1 MTIDTPSS
9 NQPWWRTAVIYQVYP
24 RSFADANG
32 DGMGDLRGVINHLP
46 YLAELGVD
54 ALWLNPFYR
63 SPQNDAGYDV
73 ADYDTVDPIFG
84 STADAEELIV
94 AAHNLNLKVIFDIVP
109 NHTSSEHAWFQ
120 QALTTAPG
128 TGIWDRYHCV
138 RGSGKNGTEPPNDWR
153 SVFGGPAWTQIVND
167 ADQEPTGWG
176 YLHLFDA
183 TQPDV
188 NWNSP
193 AVRAE
198 HERVLTY
205 WFDRGVD
212 GFRIDVAHGLVKTAG
227 YPDSGEQERVLGID
241 DDVPVLPQW
250 DQPGVHD
257 VYRSWR
263 QLADSYTPPRM
274 FCGEALVS
282 TPEAHAQ
289 YLRED
294 ELHTAF
300 NFHYLRTRWD
310 APHLKETIDHS
321 LVTADSVG
329 APCTWVLSN
338 HDVRR
343 HVTRLAPRDE
353 NGGYDTGVGVQRA
366 RAASLIMLA
375 LPGSAY
381 LYQGEELGLPEVL
394 DLPDERRQDPVFIRT
409 GGQSLGRDG
418 CRVPLPWTSTGDTF
432 GFSSGHASWLP
443 QPDYFA
449 ELSVDAQDG
458 DPDSTLEMYRRA
470 LALRA
475 QSSAM
480 HSPRM
485 RWLDSGEDV
494 IRFTRLGTRSIEVA
508 ANLGRED
515 VIIPA
520 AELLLGSSPTVT
532 FGDSHITLP
541 PNTAV
546 WLTPR

>member
-1 MTIDTPSS
+1 
-9 NQPWWRTAVIYQVYP
+9 
-24 RSFADANG
+24 
-32 DGMGDLRGVINHLP
+32 
-46 YLAELGVD
+46 
-54 ALWLNPFYR
+54 
-63 SPQNDAGYDV
+63 
-73 ADYDTVDPIFG
+73 
-84 STADAEELIV
+84 
-94 AAHNLNLKVIFDIVP
+94 
-109 NHTSSEHAWFQ
+109 
-120 QALTTAPG
+120 
-128 TGIWDRYHCV
+128 
-138 RGSGKNGTEPPNDWR
+138 
-153 SVFGGPAWTQIVND
+153 
-167 ADQEPTGWG
+167 
-176 YLHLFDA
+176 
-183 TQPDV
+183 
-188 NWNSP
+188 
-193 AVRAE
+193 
-198 HERVLTY
+198 
-205 WFDRGVD
+205 
-212 GFRIDVAHGLVKTAG
+212 
-227 YPDSGEQERVLGID
+227 
-241 DDVPVLPQW
+241 
-250 DQPGVHD
+250 
-257 VYRSWR
+257 
-263 QLADSYTPPRM
+263 
-274 FCGEALVS
+274 
-282 TPEAHAQ
+282 
-289 YLRED
+289 
-294 ELHTAF
+294 
-300 NFHYLRTRWD
+300 
-310 APHLKETIDHS
+310 
-321 LVTADSVG
+321 
-329 APCTWVLSN
+329 
-338 HDVRR
+338 
-343 HVTRLAPRDE
+343 
-353 NGGYDTGVGVQRA
+353 
-366 RAASLIMLA
+366 MLA

-394 DLPDERRQDPVFIRT
+394 DLPDERRQDPIFIRT

-494 IRFTRLGTRSIEVA
+494 VRFTRLGTRSIEVA